1 MRIPLCLSGLIAV
14 SLLVSGLASSS
25 AASAAAPGISSLGAA
40 SSSSCVLRNGQAYC
54 WGSNGVGQL
63 GNGSTGD
70 SYLPVAVDTS
80 GVLAG
85 KTLIQ
90 LSSGGASSC
99 ALDSSGAVYCWGY
112 NNGGQ
117 LGDGNFTNASNPV
130 AVGGVLAGQTVTQIS
145 VGPADACALDM
156 SGDAYCWGEGQY
168 GQLGDGNTNAAVC
181 PWRWTPAGYSRAS
194 PSARSSLVT

>member
-1 MRIPLCLSGLIAV
+1 ML
-14 SLLVSGLASSS
+14 
-25 AASAAAPGISSLGAA
+25 
-40 SSSSCVLRNGQAYC
+40 
-54 WGSNGVGQL
+54 GSNGVGQL

-70 SYLPVAVDTS
+70 SYLPVAVNTS

-112 NNGGQ
+112 NNDGQ

-145 VGPADACALDM
+145 VGQEDACAAD
-156 SGDAYCWGEGQY
+156 SAGAVYCWGDNSD
-168 GQLGDGNTNAAVC
+168 GQLGDGSEGPIAGSDVPVAVD
-181 PWRWTPAGYSRAS
+181 TSGVLAGKT
-194 PSARSSLVT
+194 VTCACR